1 MAQDRRA
8 VEAKRHR
15 RDNWLVPGI
24 VVKVMNNVVG
34 GGKYYKK
41 KGLVL
46 RVIDRFIGEL
56 RMSEDGDIIRIDQA
70 QVETV
75 IPKVRLGGGG
85 GGGGRGWVG
94 GWVGGGGARRLL
106 PPAFASHA

>member
-1 MAQDRRA
+1 M
-8 VEAKRHR
+8 
-15 RDNWLVPGI
+15 PGI
-24 VVKVMNNVVG
+24 VAKVLNSVVG

-56 RMSEDGDIIRIDQA
+56 RMCEGGDVIRIDQA

-75 IPKVRLGGGG
+75 IPKVRPACALLRRARARMGAARHAPRVRP
-85 GGGGRGWVG
+85 GGR
-94 GWVGGGGARRLL
+94 RRYDREWPLRGRRGR
-106 PPAFASHA
+106 H